1 MARRRR
7 HEEHEHHEAWAIPY
21 GDLVT
26 LLLAFFVVMYS
37 MSEVNDGKYRVLS
50 DSLTEAFGGTPHAS
64 VTGNAST
71 TSLRP
76 IQLLPDEQ
84 VRRMIAAGLPD
95 RRLAEA
101 SAARAQM
108 VATASPAAAQAVQ
121 TGAQLPPLS
130 PATPGAPA
138 TSAAAPAPTSATPAT
153 ASPPVATAA
162 DAEGQRELN
171 RVTDDVSIALQ
182 SLIAAGQVHVRR
194 YGSWI
199 AVDIS
204 TDILFDSGVA
214 QLSPPAIQALQRL
227 AAALAPWPNAVR
239 VEGHTDDRPIR
250 TATFPSNW
258 ELSAARAA
266 SVVHLF
272 MDHGIAAERLA
283 VVGFGQYRP
292 VMPNTTTAG
301 RNANRRVAVVILGRN
316 AAPEAGL

>member
-1 MARRRR
+1 MARRKR

-50 DSLTEAFGGTPHAS
+50 NSLSEAFGGTPHS
-64 VTGNAST
+64 ISGNAFSAT
-71 TSLRP
+71 LKP
-76 IQLLPDEQ
+76 IEVTLPEDQ
-84 VRRMIAAGLPD
+84 VSGMIAAGLPD
-95 RRLAEA
+95 HRLLQGSADQPQPVAQTAPAVVAANAPA
-101 SAARAQM
+101 SSTQPPA
-108 VATASPAAAQAVQ
+108 ASPAVPVAAAQ
-121 TGAQLPPLS
+121 P
-130 PATPGAPA
+130 
-138 TSAAAPAPTSATPAT
+138 PAPSAQQ
-153 ASPPVATAA
+153 
-162 DAEGQRELN
+162 QRELEQ
-171 RVTDDVSIALQ
+171 VSDDVSTALQ
-182 SLIAAGQVHVRR
+182 SLIASGQVHVRR

-214 QLSPPAIQALQRL
+214 HLSPAAIQALERL
-227 AAALAPWPNAVR
+227 AAALAPWPNSVR

-250 TATFPSNW
+250 TAAFPSNW

-272 MDHGIAAERLA
+272 MDHGIAPARLA

-292 VMPNTTTAG
+292 VMPNTTPAG
-301 RNANRRVAVVILGRN
+301 RNANRRVAVVILGRD

>member
-50 DSLTEAFGGTPHAS
+50 DSLTEAFGGTPHPMLA
-64 VTGNAST
+64 GNAT
-71 TSLRP
+71 ATAVQP
-76 IQLLPDEQ
+76 IHLLPDEQ

-95 RRLAEA
+95 RRLLASSPAPA
-101 SAARAQM
+101 SAPAVPQAVAQTGAA
-108 VATASPAAAQAVQ
+108 VPAPSTASPQ
-121 TGAQLPPLS
+121 
-130 PATPGAPA
+130 PA
-138 TSAAAPAPTSATPAT
+138 ATPA
-153 ASPPVATAA
+153 ATAA
-162 DAEGQRELN
+162 DAQEQRELD
-171 RVTDDVSIALQ
+171 RVSDDVSAALQ

-214 QLSPPAIQALQRL
+214 RLSPAAGQALQRL

-239 VEGHTDDRPIR
+239 VEGHTDDRPIH
-250 TATFPSNW
+250 TAAFPSNW

-272 MDHGIAAERLA
+272 MDHGIAPERLA
-283 VVGFGQYRP
+283 VLGFGQYRE
-292 VMPNTTTAG
+292 VMPNTTAAG

>member
-1 MARRRR
+1 MARRKR
-7 HEEHEHHEAWAIPY
+7 HEEHQNHEAWAIPY

-50 DSLTEAFGGTPHAS
+50 DSLTQAFGGTPHAAQPLS
-64 VTGNAST
+64 AGAL
-71 TSLRP
+71 SLQAIEVP
-76 IQLLPDEQ
+76 LPAEQ
-84 VRRMIAAGLPD
+84 ARRMISSGLPD
-95 RRLAEA
+95 HRLLAVPPGKAPSASDAEA
-101 SAARAQM
+101 PVPNPAQLAA
-108 VATASPAAAQAVQ
+108 
-121 TGAQLPPLS
+121 AQLPPLS
-130 PATPGAPA
+130 PP
-138 TSAAAPAPTSATPAT
+138 AAAKA
-153 ASPPVATAA
+153 AA
-162 DAEGQRELN
+162 DAQEQRELDSVSN
-171 RVTDDVSIALQ
+171 QVTTALQ

-214 QLSPPAIQALQRL
+214 RLSPPAIQALQRL

-250 TATFPSNW
+250 NASFPSNW

-272 MDHGIAAERLA
+272 MDHGIAPDRLA

-292 VMPNTTTAG
+292 VMANVTAAG
-301 RNANRRVAVVILGRN
+301 RNANRRVSVVILGRN
-316 AAPEAGL
+316 AAPETGL

>member
-64 VTGNAST
+64 VSGSSSAP
-71 TSLRP
+71 SLQP

-95 RRLAEA
+95 HRLAA
-101 SAARAQM
+101 VPAARAQM
-108 VATASPAAAQAVQ
+108 VGTASPAAAQSLQ
-121 TGAQLPPLS
+121 TAAQLPL
-130 PATPGAPA
+130 AAPA
-138 TSAAAPAPTSATPAT
+138 TSAAAPAPAA
-153 ASPPVATAA
+153 AGTAA
-162 DAEGQRELN
+162 DAQGQRELDQ
-171 RVTDDVSIALQ
+171 VTDDVSVALQ

-214 QLSPPAIQALQRL
+214 QLSPPAVQALQRL

-250 TATFPSNW
+250 TAAFPSNW

-272 MDHGIAAERLA
+272 MDHGIAPARLA

>member
-7 HEEHEHHEAWAIPY
+7 HEEHENHEAWAIPY

-50 DSLTEAFGGTPHAS
+50 YSLTEAFGGTPHANPANIVES
-64 VTGNAST
+64 AS
-71 TSLRP
+71 LAPMRL
-76 IQLLPDEQ
+76 LLPDEQ

-95 RRLAEA
+95 RQLLAA
-101 SAARAQM
+101 SAANARSVAGAAPRAQG
-108 VATASPAAAQAVQ
+108 AAAAAVR
-121 TGAQLPPLS
+121 APLPPLS
-130 PATPGAPA
+130 AAQPAAPATP
-138 TSAAAPAPTSATPAT
+138 AAAT
-153 ASPPVATAA
+153 
-162 DAEGQRELN
+162 DLQEQRELD
-171 RVTDDVSIALQ
+171 RVTNDVTSALQ

-214 QLSPPAIQALQRL
+214 RLSPQAIQALERL

-250 TATFPSNW
+250 TAAFPSNW

-272 MDHGIAAERLA
+272 MDHGIAPDRLA
-283 VVGFGQYRP
+283 VLGFGQYRP
-292 VMPNTTTAG
+292 VMANTTVAG
-301 RNANRRVAVVILGRN
+301 RNANRRVAVVILGRD
-316 AAPEAGL
+316 AAPEAGM

>member
-7 HEEHEHHEAWAIPY
+7 QEEPEHHEAWAIPY

-50 DSLTEAFGGTPHAS
+50 DSLSEAFGGTAHAS
-64 VTGNAST
+64 VTGNSSSP
-71 TSLRP
+71 SLHS
-76 IQLLPDEQ
+76 IELLPDEQ

-95 RRLAEA
+95 RRLTEVP
-101 SAARAQM
+101 RGAQRPG
-108 VATASPAAAQAVQ
+108 TTPAAAAQPVL
-121 TGAQLPPLS
+121 TVAQLPPLS
-130 PATPGAPA
+130 PAANTANAASPAA
-138 TSAAAPAPTSATPAT
+138 TSAAPAAAT
-153 ASPPVATAA
+153 AD
-162 DAEGQRELN
+162 DAQGQRELD
-171 RVTDDVSIALQ
+171 RVTDDVSVALQ

-214 QLSPPAIQALQRL
+214 QLSAPAVQALQRL

-250 TATFPSNW
+250 TAAFRSNW

-272 MDHGIAAERLA
+272 MDHGIAPERLA

>member
-1 MARRRR
+1 MARRKR

-50 DSLTEAFGGTPHAS
+50 DSLTQAFGGTPHAPLSGNFNTAS
-64 VTGNAST
+64 VSH
-71 TSLRP
+71 L
-76 IQLLPDEQ
+76 QVLLPDEQ
-84 VRRMIAAGLPD
+84 VQRMIASGLPD
-95 RRLAEA
+95 RHLL
-101 SAARAQM
+101 
-108 VATASPAAAQAVQ
+108 TASPGKTQPAAVASTAPA
-121 TGAQLPPLS
+121 TSPSAAPMDAQLPPLS
-130 PATPGAPA
+130 PAVP
-138 TSAAAPAPTSATPAT
+138 ATPAQP
-153 ASPPVATAA
+153 AAT
-162 DAEGQRELN
+162 DAQDQRELD
-171 RVTDDVSIALQ
+171 RVTDDVSSALQ

-214 QLSPPAIQALQRL
+214 RLSPPAIQALERL

-250 TATFPSNW
+250 TGTFPSNW
-258 ELSAARAA
+258 ELSASRAA

-272 MDHGIAAERLA
+272 MDHGIAPERLA
-283 VVGFGQYRP
+283 VLGFGQYRP
-292 VMPNTTTAG
+292 VMPNTTAAG

>member
-7 HEEHEHHEAWAIPY
+7 HEEHENHEAWAIPY

-50 DSLTEAFGGTPHAS
+50 NSLSEAFGGTAHS
-64 VTGNAST
+64 TSGNAYT
-71 TSLRP
+71 TTLKP
-76 IQLLPDEQ
+76 IQVVLPYEQ
-84 VRRMIAAGLPD
+84 VSSMIAAGLPD
-95 RRLAEA
+95 HHLLAGVLA
-101 SAARAQM
+101 KAPPAAQPA
-108 VATASPAAAQAVQ
+108 PAAALVAA
-121 TGAQLPPLS
+121 GA
-130 PATPGAPA
+130 
-138 TSAAAPAPTSATPAT
+138 SASAT
-153 ASPPVATAA
+153 PPVATQPVTSRTPQSATA
-162 DAEGQRELN
+162 DAEGQRELD
-171 RVTDDVSIALQ
+171 RVTDDVSSALQ

-214 QLSPPAIQALQRL
+214 HLSPAAIQALERL

-250 TATFPSNW
+250 TAAFPSNW

-272 MDHGIAAERLA
+272 MDHGIAPERLA
-283 VVGFGQYRP
+283 VLGFGQYRP
-292 VMPNTTTAG
+292 VMPNTTAAG
-301 RNANRRVAVVILGRN
+301 RNANRRVEVVILGRN